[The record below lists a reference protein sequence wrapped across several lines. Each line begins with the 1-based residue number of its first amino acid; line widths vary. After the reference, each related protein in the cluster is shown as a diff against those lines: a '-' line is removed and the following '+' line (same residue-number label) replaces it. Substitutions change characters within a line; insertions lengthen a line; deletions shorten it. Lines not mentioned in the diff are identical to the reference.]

1 MKQTNI
7 KNCPCYLFNDM
18 INDMINVKNFD
29 PRLLE
34 IRKLSFKG
42 VFTVNIYYIKYITMK
57 SLDDVNIGNED
68 IIYLIFINVNG
79 YIAEMELNI

>member
-1 MKQTNI
+1 
-7 KNCPCYLFNDM
+7 M

-42 VFTVNIYYIKYITMK
+42 LFTVNIYYIKYITMK
-57 SLDDVNIGNED
+57 SLDDVNIDNED
-68 IIYLIFINVNG
+68 IIYLIFINGNG
-79 YIAEMELNI
+79 YIAEMELNIWF

>member
-1 MKQTNI
+1 
-7 KNCPCYLFNDM
+7 M

-68 IIYLIFINVNG
+68 IIYLIFINVNR

>member
-1 MKQTNI
+1 
-7 KNCPCYLFNDM
+7 M

-42 VFTVNIYYIKYITMK
+42 LFTVNIYYIKYITMK
-57 SLDDVNIGNED
+57 SLDDVNIDNED
-68 IIYLIFINVNG
+68 IIYLIFINGNG
-79 YIAEMELNI
+79 YIAEMELNIQF

>member
-1 MKQTNI
+1 
-7 KNCPCYLFNDM
+7 
-18 INDMINVKNFD
+18 MINVKNFD

-57 SLDDVNIGNED
+57 SLDDVNIDNED

-79 YIAEMELNI
+79 YIAEMELNIYF

>member
-1 MKQTNI
+1 
-7 KNCPCYLFNDM
+7 M

-79 YIAEMELNI
+79 YIAEIELNI

>member
-79 YIAEMELNI
+79 YIAEMELDI

>member
-1 MKQTNI
+1 
-7 KNCPCYLFNDM
+7 
-18 INDMINVKNFD
+18 MINVKNFD

>member
-1 MKQTNI
+1 
-7 KNCPCYLFNDM
+7 M

-42 VFTVNIYYIKYITMK
+42 VFTINIYYIKYITMK

>member
-1 MKQTNI
+1 
-7 KNCPCYLFNDM
+7 M

-42 VFTVNIYYIKYITMK
+42 LFTVNIYYIKYITMK

-79 YIAEMELNI
+79 YIAEMELNIQF

>member
-1 MKQTNI
+1 
-7 KNCPCYLFNDM
+7 M

-57 SLDDVNIGNED
+57 SLDDVNTGNED

>member
-1 MKQTNI
+1 
-7 KNCPCYLFNDM
+7 M

-42 VFTVNIYYIKYITMK
+42 VFTVNIYYIKYINMK
-57 SLDDVNIGNED
+57 SLDDVNIDNED

>member
-1 MKQTNI
+1 
-7 KNCPCYLFNDM
+7 M

-42 VFTVNIYYIKYITMK
+42 LFTVNIYYIKYITMK

>member
-1 MKQTNI
+1 
-7 KNCPCYLFNDM
+7 
-18 INDMINVKNFD
+18 MINVKNFD

-42 VFTVNIYYIKYITMK
+42 VFTVNIYYIKYINMK
-57 SLDDVNIGNED
+57 SLDDVNIDNED

>member
-1 MKQTNI
+1 
-7 KNCPCYLFNDM
+7 M

>member
-1 MKQTNI
+1 
-7 KNCPCYLFNDM
+7 
-18 INDMINVKNFD
+18 MINVKNFD

-57 SLDDVNIGNED
+57 SLDDVNIDNED

>member
-1 MKQTNI
+1 
-7 KNCPCYLFNDM
+7 M

-57 SLDDVNIGNED
+57 SLDDVNIDNED

>member
-1 MKQTNI
+1 
-7 KNCPCYLFNDM
+7 M

-42 VFTVNIYYIKYITMK
+42 LFTVNIYYIKYITMK
-57 SLDDVNIGNED
+57 SLDDVNIDNED
-68 IIYLIFINVNG
+68 IIYLIFINGNG

>member
-1 MKQTNI
+1 
-7 KNCPCYLFNDM
+7 M

-79 YIAEMELNI
+79 YIAEMELDI

>member
-1 MKQTNI
+1 
-7 KNCPCYLFNDM
+7 M
-18 INDMINVKNFD
+18 INDMINAKNFD

>member
-1 MKQTNI
+1 
-7 KNCPCYLFNDM
+7 M

-57 SLDDVNIGNED
+57 SLDDVNIDNED

-79 YIAEMELNI
+79 YIAEMELNIYF